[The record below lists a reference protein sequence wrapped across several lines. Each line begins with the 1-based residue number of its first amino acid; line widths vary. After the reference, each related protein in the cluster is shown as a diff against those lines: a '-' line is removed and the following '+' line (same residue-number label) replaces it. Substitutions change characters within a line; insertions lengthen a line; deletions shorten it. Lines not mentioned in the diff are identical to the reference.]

1 MADSVQ
7 STANGPLQGASQ
19 TSGRGPIQSF
29 LIFFK
34 DSFPAVAVITIVVT
48 IIFPMPTVL
57 LDTLMAFNLIFAL
70 LILLTV
76 LNTRKPTEISL
87 FPTLLLVSTIFSLA
101 LNVSSTRLILTQGQN
116 FDGRMIKAFST
127 FVVGSGG
134 TQGIVVGFIIFIII
148 IAVQIVVIT
157 KGATRVSEVAA
168 RFTLDSMS
176 VKMMGVETE
185 YSSGAIN
192 EEEAKRQ
199 KAEIR
204 QESDFYGSMDGAS
217 KFISGNVKVGVFI
230 IVVEIL
236 GGFIIGS
243 AMYNESNV
251 VSTYISLAIGDG
263 LVTQL
268 PALLISVAMG
278 IVVTRAAATGNLS
291 DQVVEQLL
299 TKDSKIYWILSVM
312 LVFLALLPG
321 FPWYV
326 LIPMA
331 AIIGFHAYRTGQ
343 AKKRVEGFNEMM
355 SKTREQKE
363 EKPADFSPVVPL
375 DALSLELGYGLVP
388 LVEKEKGAE
397 LLERVQ
403 GVRRQ
408 SAYDL
413 GLVIPKVRIID
424 NSILEPSEYC
434 FKIKGVD
441 SGRGKIRLGNFLC
454 INPGNVTEEIPGEKT
469 VDPAFGLQAIW
480 IDQERRDDAER
491 AGYTVV
497 DPPSIIATHLTEI
510 IRRSAA
516 NILGLQDTQAILD
529 TLRKEY
535 PAVVEEVLRENRG
548 LRLTDIQKI
557 LHGLLRERVSIR
569 NMVSILEALADF
581 APVSKNIWFLTEK
594 ARQALASQICHQYAD
609 DDHILRVLTID
620 PSLEQK
626 IIDAKYE
633 TASGLVCALDPPTQ
647 KAWIKS
653 VVRAVTA
660 VKEKGWMPVVLC
672 SEQAR
677 FLVKNITDRELP
689 DLAVL
694 SVPEIT
700 KDIKPEAVGIIRLE
714 DTASNGFA
722 TVPGMEQ

>member
-1 MADSVQ
+1 MADIAQGENKVSR
-7 STANGPLQGASQ
+7 NPLA
-19 TSGRGPIQSF
+19 F
-29 LIFFK
+29 LK
-34 DSFPAVAVITIVVT
+34 DSFPAVAVITIVLA
-48 IIFPMPTVL
+48 IILPMPTIL

-70 LILLTV
+70 LILLNV
-76 LNTRKPTEISL
+76 LYTHKPTEISL

-101 LNVSSTRLILTQGQN
+101 LNVSSTRSILTEGAN
-116 FDGRMIKAFST
+116 FDGRMIRAFST

-134 TQGIVVGFIIFIII
+134 TQGLVVGFIIFIII
-148 IAVQIVVIT
+148 IAVQIIVIT

-168 RFTLDSMS
+168 RFTLDSMQ

-185 YSSGAIN
+185 YSQGSIT

-230 IVVEIL
+230 IIVEIL

-243 AMYNESNV
+243 TMYGESDV
-251 VSTYISLAIGDG
+251 VNTYISLAVGDG

-291 DQVVEQLL
+291 DQVVQQLL
-299 TKDSKIYWILSVM
+299 VRDAKIFWILSGV
-312 LVFLALLPG
+312 LVVLAMLPG

-331 AIIGFHAYRTGQ
+331 ALLGFHAYRTGQ
-343 AKKRVEGFNEMM
+343 AKKRAVNFNEMM
-355 SKTREQKE
+355 AKTREQKE
-363 EKPADFSPVVPL
+363 EKPVDFSPVVPL
-375 DALSLELGYGLVP
+375 DILSLELGYGLVP

-441 SGRGKIRLGNFLC
+441 SGRGKIRLGYYLC
-454 INPGNVTEEIPGEKT
+454 INPGSVTAELQGEKT
-469 VDPAFGLQAIW
+469 VDPAFGLPAVW
-480 IDQERRDDAER
+480 IDHERRDEAER

-497 DPPSIIATHLTEI
+497 DPPTIIATHLTEI
-510 IRRSAA
+510 IRRNAA
-516 NILGLQDTQAILD
+516 DILGLQDTQAILD
-529 TLRKEY
+529 ALRKDQS
-535 PAVVEEVLRENRG
+535 AVVDEVMREGKG
-548 LRLTDIQKI
+548 LRITEVQKI

-569 NMVSILEALADF
+569 NLVSILEAVAEYY
-581 APVSKNIWFLTEK
+581 PVSKGSIYFLIEK
-594 ARQALASQICHQYAD
+594 ARQAIASQICHQYAD
-609 DDHILRVLTID
+609 DDRRLRV
-620 PSLEQK
+620 
-626 IIDAKYE
+626 
-633 TASGLVCALDPPTQ
+633 
-647 KAWIKS
+647 
-653 VVRAVTA
+653 
-660 VKEKGWMPVVLC
+660 
-672 SEQAR
+672 
-677 FLVKNITDRELP
+677 
-689 DLAVL
+689 
-694 SVPEIT
+694 
-700 KDIKPEAVGIIRLE
+700 
-714 DTASNGFA
+714 
-722 TVPGMEQ
+722 

>member
-1 MADSVQ
+1 MADAALTNDNSR
-7 STANGPLQGASQ
+7 NPLGF
-19 TSGRGPIQSF
+19 I
-29 LIFFK
+29 K
-34 DSFPAVAVITIVVT
+34 DSFPAVAVITIVLA
-48 IIFPMPTVL
+48 IILPMPPVILDALMAINLVFALMVL
-57 LDTLMAFNLIFAL
+57 LI
-70 LILLTV
+70 V
-76 LNTRKPTEISL
+76 LYVQKPTEFSL
-87 FPTLLLVSTIFSLA
+87 FPTMLLVSTVFSLA
-101 LNVSSTRLILTQGQN
+101 LNVSSTRLILNQGEKFQGQ
-116 FDGRMIKAFST
+116 MIKAFSN

-134 TQGIVVGFIIFIII
+134 NEGLVVGFIIFIII
-148 IAVQIVVIT
+148 IAVQVIVIT

-168 RFTLDSMS
+168 RFTLDSMQ
-176 VKMMGVETE
+176 VKMMAVETE
-185 YSSGAIN
+185 YSSGAIS

-230 IVVEIL
+230 IIVKML

-243 AMYNESNV
+243 TRGEADV
-251 VSTYISLAIGDG
+251 IGIYIRLAVGDG

-268 PALLISVAMG
+268 PALLISTAMG
-278 IVVTRAAATGNLS
+278 IVVTRAAATGILA
-291 DQVVEQLL
+291 DQLVKQILER
-299 TKDSKIYWILSVM
+299 DSLVYWICAIVLVVLSV
-312 LVFLALLPG
+312 LPG

-326 LIPMA
+326 LLPMA
-331 AIIGFHAYRTGQ
+331 VLVGFHAYRTKEQ
-343 AKKRVEGFNEMM
+343 KKREAGFNEMM
-355 SKTREQKE
+355 TKTREQKE
-363 EKPADFSPVVPL
+363 EKPADFPPVVPL

-441 SGRGKIRLGNFLC
+441 SGRGKIRLGYFLC
-454 INPGNVTEEIPGEKT
+454 INPGTVISEMEGEKT
-469 VDPAFGLQAIW
+469 VDPAFGLPAIW
-480 IDQERRDDAER
+480 IDQEKRDEAER

-510 IRRSAA
+510 IRKSAA
-516 NILGLQDTQAILD
+516 EILGLQDTQAILD

-535 PAVVEEVLRENRG
+535 PAVVDEALREGRG
-548 LRLTDIQKI
+548 LRVTEIQKI
-557 LHGLLRERVSIR
+557 FHGLLRERVSIR
-569 NMVSILEALADF
+569 NLVSILEAVADF

-594 ARQALASQICHQYAD
+594 ARQAIASQICHQYID
-609 DDHILRVLTID
+609 EDRILRVLTID
-620 PSLEQK
+620 QSLEQR

-633 TASGLVCALDPPTQ
+633 TASGLICALDPPTQ
-647 KAWIKS
+647 KAWIRA
-653 VVRAVTA
+653 VVKAVTA
-660 VKEKGWMPVVLC
+660 VKEQGWMPVILC

-677 FLVKNITDRELP
+677 FLVKNSTDRELP

-694 SVPEIT
+694 SVPEIAT
-700 KDIKPEAVGIIRLE
+700 GIIPEAVGVIRLE
-714 DTASNGFA
+714 E
-722 TVPGMEQ
+722 MEQ